1 MSKSEEA
8 LASGRDDCTEKP
20 RGPEEFLIFGDLRYD
35 YIQPTNAELALI
47 RTRMIALENLVIA
60 LLVEASDRQL
70 EAAREMAAYISPR
83 PGYTHHPLTTNA
95 AVHMIELV
103 ERADHF
109 RRKTVV
115 DAPAAGSR

>member
-1 MSKSEEA
+1 MSERKES
-8 LASGRDDCTEKP
+8 LASAGNYGCERP
-20 RGPEEFLIFGDLRYD
+20 GGPEEYFIFGDLRYD

-70 EAAREMAAYISPR
+70 EVARDMAAYISPR
-83 PGYTHHPLTTNA
+83 PGYTHHPLTIHA
-95 AVHMIELV
+95 AHHMIELV

-109 RRKTVV
+109 RVNTAQ
-115 DAPAAGSR
+115 APANR